1 MSIPPR
7 LALAVLLL
15 TAQIAV
21 GTEPPVNDS
30 FTNSVKIS
38 GFTNSIAGDLRYA
51 TAEPGE
57 PAVSGATPSHSL
69 WWSWTAPATGLGVVT
84 LNTASSPV
92 GPDVRVSI
100 FGGTNLSQL
109 TLVATSLPNFSYNVS
124 KSWSVVEG
132 ETYHISV
139 GSTLSSNTFAGG
151 VDFRYRPANDAFT
164 NRTLLSPMTNV
175 VTASNTIWVTS
186 STANN
191 LYGTREP
198 GEPNVTSTGSSA
210 GRTLWWSWSAP
221 LSGLVSV
228 LVSSP
233 SLAYSR
239 IYTGSTL
246 EGLTTVQGTTGPGFE
261 GASPSRTYLFR
272 VRSGSRYEIQTDGMF
287 VGAIDVSVSVTL
299 VPGPEN
305 DDIANAVRLNG
316 SVAFASGHNYGATW
330 EVGEPFISGAGAYAQ
345 TVWWAWMAPHSQT
358 VTVVSSNSFR
368 SGITVFAG
376 SQLTQ
381 LSQIASAPLRNP
393 GDSVVFD
400 ATAGTEY
407 RFALYGLFQNVG
419 EIAFTLRPANMP
431 SLSVAS
437 RLNEGI
443 SFKLSGVGG
452 VRYRI
457 DQSADLQ
464 NWTPFQSVTLSSNSW
479 QFSVPVTGTS
489 GGRFYRPVLD
499 P

>member
-7 LALAVLLL
+7 LSLIILLL
-15 TAQIAV
+15 LARFAVAQ
-21 GTEPPVNDS
+21 EPPVNDF

-51 TAEPGE
+51 TAELGE
-57 PAVSGATPSHSL
+57 PAVSGATPSHSV

-84 LNTASSPV
+84 LNATASAY
-92 GPDVRVSI
+92 GPDTRVSI
-100 FGGTNLSQL
+100 FVGTNLSQL
-109 TLVATSLPNFSYNVS
+109 TLIATSVPNFSYYFS

-132 ETYHISV
+132 ATYHVSV

-198 GEPNVTSTGSSA
+198 GEPNVTSRGSSA
-210 GRTLWWSWSAP
+210 GSTLWWSWSVP
-221 LSGLVSV
+221 VSGLVSIQ
-228 LVSSP
+228 VSSS
-233 SLAYSR
+233 SLIYSR
-239 IYTGSTL
+239 IYTGSAFGDL
-246 EGLTTVQGTTGPGFE
+246 APVPGTTGPGLD
-261 GASPSRTYLFR
+261 GPSPSQTYSFP
-272 VRSGSRYEIQTDGMF
+272 VSSGSRYEIQADGMLLE
-287 VGAIDVSVSVTL
+287 AIDISVSITV
-299 VPGPEN
+299 VPSPEN
-305 DDIANAVRLNG
+305 DDFANALRLNG
-316 SVAFASGHNYGATW
+316 SIAFASGHNYGATS

-345 TVWWAWMAPHSQT
+345 TVWWAWTAPHSQA
-358 VTVVSSNSFR
+358 VTIVSSNSFR
-368 SGITVFAG
+368 SGISVFSG

-381 LSQIASAPLRNP
+381 LSQIGSASLRNP
-393 GDSVVFD
+393 GDLVVFN

-407 RFALYGLFQNVG
+407 RFALYGSFPSVG
-419 EIAFTLRPANMP
+419 EIAFSLRPATMP

-437 RLNEGI
+437 RLNEGVNLI
-443 SFKLSGVGG
+443 LSGVGG

-464 NWTPFQSVTLSSNSW
+464 NWTPLQSVTLSSNSW
-479 QFSVPVTGTS
+479 QFSVPVTGTL
-489 GGRFYRPVLD
+489 GGRFFRPVLD